1 MNSPAPPAGDDVAAE
16 APAATHREIR
26 TVYLGLMIVMALS
39 AIDQSIVATALPR
52 ILSDLGGV
60 AHLSWVVTAYVLA
73 TTATMPL
80 YGKLSDQYGRKP
92 MLYTAVGLFL
102 LGSVLSGLAQSM
114 PQLIAFRAVQGMGAG
129 GLLPLAQIIVADLV
143 PPRQRGRY
151 QGWIGAVFALCSVLG
166 PVIGGVITDALSWHW
181 IFFIN
186 VPIAL
191 AALALGRRLLTRD
204 RGLGLSEGVDSG
216 GAVLITAAL
225 MVGVYGIVGAADHG
239 WTSPRTLALL
249 GASLAMIGAFG
260 AWEARVRN
268 PILPLRLLRL
278 RSLIDASVVRSF
290 VAVGMYTAFF
300 FGTLYLQ
307 NVLGFGPVATGFAFL
322 PMTLTVAALSS
333 GIVAALVR
341 RFGPLPILF
350 GGLASMVAG
359 LLLLAAQSA
368 DAGYAPQTL
377 IALLLM
383 GVGAGSSMMPLLTLA
398 MAEVP
403 RADAGIASGIV
414 NVTMQV
420 AAALGL
426 AVFGTLSADHTQA
439 LRAAGHAAGDALLSG
454 YHLAMLSAAGV
465 VVVGIVLAAAAL
477 RPRRAPALAT
487 LEEEAIAER

>member
-1 MNSPAPPAGDDVAAE
+1 MTDNRRRWLMLGVVLLAYAMTVLDATVVNVALPAIQSDLHFSPSGLTWVINAYLITFGAFLLVAGRLGDLIGRRRAFLYGVSGFAVASALCGLATSPGLLVAARLLQGVGG
-16 APAATHREIR
+16 ALAAAT
-26 TVYLGLMIVMALS
+26 
-39 AIDQSIVATALPR
+39 
-52 ILSDLGGV
+52 
-60 AHLSWVVTAYVLA
+60 VLA
-73 TTATMPL
+73 
-80 YGKLSDQYGRKP
+80 
-92 MLYTAVGLFL
+92 
-102 LGSVLSGLAQSM
+102 
-114 PQLIAFRAVQGMGAG
+114 
-129 GLLPLAQIIVADLV
+129 IIVAEFSDPAERARAMSMYVLV
-143 PPRQRGRY
+143 
-151 QGWIGAVFALCSVLG
+151 AVSGGSLG
-166 PVIGGVITDALSWHW
+166 LLVGGLVADALSWHW

-239 WTSPRTLALL
+239 WTSLRTLALL

-260 AWEARVRN
+260 AWEAHKRN

-477 RPRRAPALAT
+477 RPRRAPGLAT